1 MMHTYPHPMTRNI
14 RLPSFA
20 QTLQAI
26 GFVLLRILTS
36 LAVVLLA
43 VPVAL
48 LPVGTAV
55 PAFVWVLFAIVDV
68 ALVVVLIRF
77 ARTRRIVIGALVG
90 FAVVAALAVVA
101 SQAFAATPPI
111 VGANG
116 KPIPGSIAVMEKVEL
131 GGSEQWI
138 TIRGKNVDKPVL
150 LYLGIGGPGAGGF
163 PASALTLA
171 PLEEHFVVV
180 NWDQP
185 GTGKSYHAA
194 PIATLSVERFVSD
207 AHELTQLLRARFHQ
221 DKIYVLG
228 LSWGTILG
236 TKLVQQYP
244 DLFYAYVGTG
254 QMVNTTENDR
264 MGYALA
270 LKIAADRGETA
281 TLDTLHRNGP
291 PPYAGHGMA
300 MKYAVYN
307 NVLFDYMGSPRLEQV
322 LVLVPQFAREY
333 GLVDKVNF
341 ARGLIESFPVVYPQL
356 RDLDFTTQAARLDVP
371 MYFLVGRRDVNA
383 MASLVERYY
392 KVLDAPHKELIWL
405 DSGHGAGPEEIVDAL
420 VNHVL
425 VTSRPGPAK

>member
-1 MMHTYPHPMTRNI
+1 MHTYPHPMTRNI

-20 QTLQAI
+20 QTLRTS
-26 GFVLLRILTS
+26 GF
-36 LAVVLLA
+36 

-55 PAFVWVLFAIVDV
+55 PAFVWVLLAIADV

-77 ARTRRIVIGALVG
+77 ARTRRAVIGALVG
-90 FAVVAALAVVA
+90 FVVVAALAVVA

-194 PIATLSVERFVSD
+194 PIATLSV
-207 AHELTQLLRARFHQ
+207 
-221 DKIYVLG
+221 
-228 LSWGTILG
+228 
-236 TKLVQQYP
+236 
-244 DLFYAYVGTG
+244 
-254 QMVNTTENDR
+254 
-264 MGYALA
+264 
-270 LKIAADRGETA
+270 
-281 TLDTLHRNGP
+281 
-291 PPYAGHGMA
+291 
-300 MKYAVYN
+300 
-307 NVLFDYMGSPRLEQV
+307 
-322 LVLVPQFAREY
+322 
-333 GLVDKVNF
+333 
-341 ARGLIESFPVVYPQL
+341 
-356 RDLDFTTQAARLDVP
+356 
-371 MYFLVGRRDVNA
+371 
-383 MASLVERYY
+383 
-392 KVLDAPHKELIWL
+392 
-405 DSGHGAGPEEIVDAL
+405 
-420 VNHVL
+420 
-425 VTSRPGPAK
+425 

>member
-20 QTLQAI
+20 QTLRTI
-26 GFVLLRILTS
+26 GFMLLRILIA
-36 LAVVLLA
+36 LAGVLLT

-55 PAFVWVLFAIVDV
+55 PASVWVLLAIADV
-68 ALVVVLIRF
+68 ALVVVLVRF
-77 ARTRRIVIGALVG
+77 ARTRRAVIGVLVG
-90 FAVVAALAVVA
+90 FVVVAALVVVA

-138 TIRGKNVDKPVL
+138 TIRGKDVDKPVL

-207 AHELTQLLRARFHQ
+207 AHELTQLLRARFH
-221 DKIYVLG
+221 
-228 LSWGTILG
+228 
-236 TKLVQQYP
+236 
-244 DLFYAYVGTG
+244 
-254 QMVNTTENDR
+254 R
-264 MGYALA
+264 
-270 LKIAADRGETA
+270 
-281 TLDTLHRNGP
+281 
-291 PPYAGHGMA
+291 
-300 MKYAVYN
+300 
-307 NVLFDYMGSPRLEQV
+307 
-322 LVLVPQFAREY
+322 
-333 GLVDKVNF
+333 
-341 ARGLIESFPVVYPQL
+341 
-356 RDLDFTTQAARLDVP
+356 
-371 MYFLVGRRDVNA
+371 
-383 MASLVERYY
+383 
-392 KVLDAPHKELIWL
+392 
-405 DSGHGAGPEEIVDAL
+405 
-420 VNHVL
+420 
-425 VTSRPGPAK
+425 